1 MTPIESRYDIR
12 LLTLIGVTINV
23 LETLS
28 LELDADA
35 DKLLAEYLY
44 LTSKQ
49 IHEQGANEYLDKLT
63 RFYPMLE
70 EAIS

>member
-1 MTPIESRYDIR
+1 MTPIESRYDTR
-12 LLTLIGVTINV
+12 LLTLIGVTINM

-28 LELDADA
+28 LELDVDA

-44 LTSKQ
+44 VTAKK
-49 IHEQGANEYLDKLT
+49 IHEQGGKEYLDKLT